1 MPFTGSHP
9 AAVLPLLRTPLP
21 ASALVA
27 GSIAPDVPFYLPGT
41 LPWATHTALA
51 VVTVDVLLGGLA
63 WALWH
68 ALLAPAALSAAP
80 AGLRGRLA
88 GVPLGLRRRLRSARA
103 AGLVLLALAVGAGIH
118 VLVDEFTHPG
128 RWGAEHLPVLARA
141 WGPLPAVRWLDL
153 ALGVLGGLVLL
164 AWLARWWW
172 RTPAVPAAARPRWWL
187 PWAVVAVAGLV
198 GGLSAVGGAPDL
210 RAAAVAGA
218 FRGGGVLL
226 ATAVV
231 LALVAVLP
239 ARVRRGTGTD
249 RRRPG

>member
-1 MPFTGSHP
+1 VPFTGSHP

-27 GSIAPDVPFYLPGT
+27 GSIAPDVPFYLPVA

-80 AGLRGRLA
+80 VGLRGRLA
-88 GVPLGLRRRLRSARA
+88 GVPIGLRRRLRSARA

-118 VLVDEFTHPG
+118 VLIDEFTHPG
-128 RWGAEHLPVLARA
+128 RWGAEHLPGLAQA
-141 WGPLPAVRWLDL
+141 WGPLPGVRWLDH
-153 ALGVLGGLVLL
+153 AGGLAGGVALL
-164 AWLARWWW
+164 AWLARWWR
-172 RTPAVPAAARPRWWL
+172 RTPAVPVPARRRWWL

-198 GGLSAVGGAPDL
+198 GGLSATPGAPDL
-210 RAAAVAGA
+210 RSAAVAAA
-218 FRGGGVLL
+218 FRGGGVVL
-226 ATAVV
+226 ATAVA
-231 LALVAVLP
+231 LALVSVLP
-239 ARVRRGTGTD
+239 ARVRPADGAG

>member
-27 GSIAPDVPFYLPGT
+27 GSIAPDIPFYLPLT
-41 LPWATHTALA
+41 LSWPTHTALA

-88 GVPLGLRRRLRSARA
+88 GVPIGLRRRLRSARA

-118 VLVDEFTHPG
+118 VLIDEFTHPG

-141 WGPLPAVRWLDL
+141 WGPLPGLRWLDY
-153 ALGVLGGLVLL
+153 ALGVVGGLVLL
-164 AWLARWWW
+164 AWLARWWR
-172 RTPAVPAAARPRWWL
+172 RTPAVPAPTRPRWWL
-187 PWAVVAVAGLV
+187 PWAVVAVAGLA
-198 GGLSAVGGAPDL
+198 GGLSAIGGAPDL
-210 RAAAVAGA
+210 RSAAVAAA
-218 FRGGGVLL
+218 FRGGGALL

-239 ARVRRGTGTD
+239 AGVRGEDGAGRRGHG
-249 RRRPG
+249 

>member
-27 GSIAPDVPFYLPGT
+27 GSIAPDIPFYLPLE
-41 LPWATHTALA
+41 LPWATHTAVA

-68 ALLAPAALSAAP
+68 ALLAPAAASASP
-80 AGLRGRLA
+80 TGLRGRIS
-88 GVPLGLRRRLRSARA
+88 GVPLGLRRRLRSVRA
-103 AGLVLLALAVGAGIH
+103 GGLVLLALVCGAGIH

-128 RWGAEHLPVLARA
+128 RWGATHLPVLAEA
-141 WGPLPAVRWLDL
+141 WGPLPGVRWLDY
-153 ALGVLGGLVLL
+153 ALGVVGGVVLL
-164 AWLARWWW
+164 AWLARWWQ
-172 RTPAVPAAARPRWWL
+172 RTRAVPAPARPRWWL
-187 PWAVVAVAGLV
+187 PWAAVVVAGLG
-198 GGLSAVGGAPDL
+198 GGLSAVEGAPDP
-210 RAAAVAGA
+210 RSAAVAAA
-218 FRGGGVLL
+218 FRGGGVVL

-231 LALVAVLP
+231 LALAAVLS
-239 ARVRRGTGTD
+239 ARVRRGTGAG

>member
-9 AAVLPLLRTPLP
+9 AAVLPFLRTPLP

-27 GSIAPDVPFYLPGT
+27 GSIAPDVPFYLPVT
-41 LPWATHTALA
+41 LPWDTHTAVAGGTL
-51 VVTVDVLLGGLA
+51 DVLLAGLA

-68 ALLAPAALSAAP
+68 GLLAPAALSAAP

-88 GVPLGLRRRLRSARA
+88 GVPIGLRSRLRSIRG
-103 AGLVLLALAVGAGIH
+103 AGLVLLALAVGSGLH
-118 VLVDEFTHPG
+118 VFIDEFTHPG
-128 RWGAEHLPVLARA
+128 RWGAGPLPVLARA
-141 WGPLPAVRWLDL
+141 WGPLPGVRWLDY
-153 ALGVLGGLVLL
+153 ALGVVGGLVLL
-164 AWLARWWW
+164 AWLARWWR
-172 RTPAVPAAARPRWWL
+172 RTPVVPAPARPRWWL

-198 GGLSAVGGAPDL
+198 GALSAVGGAPDL
-210 RAAAVAGA
+210 RSAAVAAA

-239 ARVRRGTGTD
+239 ARVRGEDGAGLRGH
-249 RRRPG
+249 R

>member
-27 GSIAPDVPFYLPGT
+27 GSVAPDIPFYLPG
-41 LPWATHTALA
+41 
-51 VVTVDVLLGGLA
+51 
-63 WALWH
+63 
-68 ALLAPAALSAAP
+68 
-80 AGLRGRLA
+80 
-88 GVPLGLRRRLRSARA
+88 
-103 AGLVLLALAVGAGIH
+103 
-118 VLVDEFTHPG
+118 THPG

-141 WGPLPAVRWLDL
+141 WGPLPGVRWLDH
-153 ALGVLGGLVLL
+153 ALGILGGLVLL
-164 AWLARWWW
+164 AWLVRWWW
-172 RTPAVPAAARPRWWL
+172 RTPAVPATTRPRWWL

-210 RAAAVAGA
+210 RSAAVGA
-218 FRGGGVLL
+218 VFRGGGVLL

-239 ARVRRGTGTD
+239 TRVRRAADAGREHSG
-249 RRRPG
+249 